1 MGINHL
7 NKKFSDNDTSLIL
20 SKINQGEFAMLCKLV
35 EIRDSSCGQYLSNL
49 DFDLDLCL
57 DFSLGLKK
65 TILNQDNFHFQ
76 YSF

>member
-7 NKKFSDNDTSLIL
+7 DKKFSDNDTSLIL
-20 SKINQGEFAMLCKLV
+20 SKINQGEFDMLCKLV
-35 EIRDSSCGQYLSNL
+35 EIRDSSCGQYLSSL
-49 DFDLDLCL
+49 DFYLDLCL
-57 DFSLGLKK
+57 DFSLDLK